1 MQLDTITMD
10 RHAARKAFLEY
21 RDAIRSDRHDQL
33 RKEDEQIMRAYR
45 EAAKGVSLIR
55 LSDALAAGGTQQ
67 IEVAWTNWS
76 GGRRVRRTQEKTVP
90 RLAVARADVEKVWTD
105 GVDAEGGCVLRYER
119 GRVSDRETRKRFQ
132 IATGT
137 FEEAG
142 RETWGPS
149 LVAMAP
155 TIPPALR
162 PRHHLRNYH
171 LLWEAEWA
179 QEPQPPVDPALLKH
193 LGGDLYAVLGVW
205 DLTPLERAVL
215 AGTRA

>member
-21 RDAIRSDRHDQL
+21 RQAIRDDRHDQL
-33 RKEDEQIMRAYR
+33 AKEDEQIMRAYR

-55 LSDALAAGGTQQ
+55 LTDTLRAGGTTT
-67 IEVAWTNWS
+67 IE
-76 GGRRVRRTQEKTVP
+76 GRHRWQRTILQREVP
-90 RLAVARADVEKVWTD
+90 RLAVARADVAKVWTD
-105 GVDAEGGCVLRYER
+105 GIDRDGGCELRFKPER
-119 GRVSDRETRKRFQ
+119 LMTNETRARFQ

-137 FEEAG
+137 FPEDEA
-142 RETWGPS
+142 RQNWG
-149 LVAMAP
+149 LTLLAMAP
-155 TIPPALR
+155 TIPPAIR

-171 LLWEAEWA
+171 LLWEAEWSV
-179 QEPQPPVDPALLKH
+179 EPTPPTDPALLKH

-205 DLTPLERAVL
+205 DLTDLERAVL